1 MQKFDK
7 ILLFYKTTQEYYTMF
22 SEINLKEKRI
32 SKGFSQ
38 TEIANLLN
46 INRSSYHSWESGRA
60 KPNQKH
66 LTLLSKIL
74 DVPVT
79 YFESEYNSYLQ
90 LSPDN
95 QVKAE
100 EYVEE
105 LLLSQQT
112 SNVTPLFSVQVLS
125 DIQLSAG
132 LGEGFFDEFETETV
146 YSNEEQYGYDIAA
159 WIEGDSMEPVYK
171 SGEVALIRSNGFDYD
186 GAVYALSWKDSV
198 YIKKLYRDEDG
209 FRMVSLNKDYPEK
222 FIPYED
228 EPSIVG
234 LVVGHFMPVEG
245 V

>member
-1 MQKFDK
+1 
-7 ILLFYKTTQEYYTMF
+7 MF
-22 SEINLKEKRI
+22 SHGRLKQRRLEIKL
-32 SKGFSQ
+32 SQ
-38 TEIANLLN
+38 TAIANQLN
-46 INRSSYHSWESGRA
+46 VHRSAYHNWENGRNT
-60 KPNQKH
+60 PNQKN
-66 LTLLSKIL
+66 LTALAAIL

-79 YFESEYNSYLQ
+79 YFESEYNIVNNYLQ

-95 QVKAE
+95 QLKAE

-112 SNVTPLFSVQVLS
+112 SNVIPLFSVQVLS

-132 LGEGFFDEFETETV
+132 LGRFFDEFETETI
-146 YSNEEQYGYDIAA
+146 YSDEEQYGYDIAA

-186 GAVYALSWKDSV
+186 GAVYALSWNDSV

-228 EPSIVG
+228 EPRIVG

>member
-1 MQKFDK
+1 
-7 ILLFYKTTQEYYTMF
+7 MF
-22 SEINLKEKRI
+22 SKERLKHRRNEKML
-32 SKGFSQ
+32 SQ
-38 TEIANLLN
+38 SEIASMIG
-46 INRSSYHSWESGRA
+46 INRTAFHNWENGKSI
-60 KPNQKH
+60 PNQKN
-66 LTLLSKIL
+66 LTTLAKIL

-79 YFESEYNSYLQ
+79 YFESEYNIVNNYLQ

-95 QVKAE
+95 QLKAE

-112 SNVTPLFSVQVLS
+112 SNVIPLFSVQVLS

-132 LGEGFFDEFETETV
+132 LGEGFFDEFETETI
-146 YSNEEQYGYDIAA
+146 YSDEEQYGYDIAA

-186 GAVYALSWKDSV
+186 GAVYALSWNDSV

-228 EPSIVG
+228 EPRIVG

>member
-1 MQKFDK
+1 
-7 ILLFYKTTQEYYTMF
+7 MF
-22 SEINLKEKRI
+22 SKFRLKAKREEF
-32 SKGFSQ
+32 GLSQ
-38 TEIANLLN
+38 TSIAIELAISRVAYN
-46 INRSSYHSWESGRA
+46 HWESG
-60 KPNQKH
+60 KTVPNQKH
-66 LTLLSKIL
+66 LTALSKIL

-79 YFESEYNSYLQ
+79 YFESEYNIVNNYLQ

-95 QVKAE
+95 QIKAE

-125 DIQLSAG
+125 DVQLSAG
-132 LGEGFFDEFETETV
+132 LGEGFFDEFETEIV
-146 YSNEEQYGYDIAA
+146 YSDEEQYGYDIAA

-186 GAVYALSWKDSV
+186 GVVYALSWNDAI
-198 YIKKLYRDEDG
+198 YIKKLYREDDG
-209 FRMVSLNKDYPEK
+209 FRMVSLNKDYPDK

-228 EPSIVG
+228 EPRIVG

>member
-1 MQKFDK
+1 
-7 ILLFYKTTQEYYTMF
+7 MF
-22 SEINLKEKRI
+22 SKFRLKAKREEF
-32 SKGFSQ
+32 GLSQ
-38 TEIANLLN
+38 TSIAIELAISRVAYN
-46 INRSSYHSWESGRA
+46 HWESG
-60 KPNQKH
+60 KTVPNQKH
-66 LTLLSKIL
+66 LTALSKIL

-79 YFESEYNSYLQ
+79 YFESEYNIVNNYLQ

-95 QVKAE
+95 QIKAE

-125 DIQLSAG
+125 DVQLSAG
-132 LGEGFFDEFETETV
+132 LGEGFFHEFETEIV
-146 YSNEEQYGYDIAA
+146 YSDEEQYGYDIAA

-186 GAVYALSWKDSV
+186 GVVYALSWNDAV
-198 YIKKLYRDEDG
+198 YIKKLYREDDG
-209 FRMVSLNKDYPEK
+209 FRMVSLNKDYPDK

-228 EPSIVG
+228 EPRIVG

>member
-1 MQKFDK
+1 
-7 ILLFYKTTQEYYTMF
+7 MF
-22 SEINLKEKRI
+22 SKFRLKAKREEF
-32 SKGFSQ
+32 GLSQ
-38 TEIANLLN
+38 TSIAIELAISRVAYN
-46 INRSSYHSWESGRA
+46 HWESG
-60 KPNQKH
+60 KTVPNQKH
-66 LTLLSKIL
+66 LTALSKIL

-79 YFESEYNSYLQ
+79 YFESEYNIVNNYLQ

-95 QVKAE
+95 QIKAE

-125 DIQLSAG
+125 DVQLSAG
-132 LGEGFFDEFETETV
+132 LGEGFFDEFETEIV
-146 YSNEEQYGYDIAA
+146 YSDEEQYGYDIAA

-186 GAVYALSWKDSV
+186 GFVYALSWNDAV
-198 YIKKLYRDEDG
+198 YIKKLYREDDG
-209 FRMVSLNKDYPEK
+209 FRMVSLNKDYPDK

-228 EPSIVG
+228 EPRIVG